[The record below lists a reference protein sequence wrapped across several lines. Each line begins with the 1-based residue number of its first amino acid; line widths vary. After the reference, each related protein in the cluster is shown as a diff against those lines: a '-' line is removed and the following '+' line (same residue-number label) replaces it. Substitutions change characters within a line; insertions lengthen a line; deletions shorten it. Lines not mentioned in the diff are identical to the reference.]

1 MPPGG
6 DDEFLDSNVPGLG
19 RNATN
24 AYERHVALDHAVTGV
39 WAAEDISAIR
49 RVESTGSYKW
59 VMWRRG
65 SLPPG

>member
-6 DDEFLDSNVPGLG
+6 DDEFLDSNVLSHGQ
-19 RNATN
+19 NATS
-24 AYERHVALDHAVTGV
+24 AYERHVALDHVVTNV
-39 WAAEDISAIR
+39 WATEDITMIR